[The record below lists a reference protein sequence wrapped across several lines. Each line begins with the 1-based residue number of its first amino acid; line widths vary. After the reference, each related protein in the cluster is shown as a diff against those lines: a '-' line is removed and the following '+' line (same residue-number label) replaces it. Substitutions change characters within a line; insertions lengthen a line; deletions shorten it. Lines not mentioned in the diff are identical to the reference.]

1 MSDFG
6 LDFLRILCQNKTMKT
21 KKLLKKEEVM
31 ENLVC
36 AFCEAV
42 AVRAVD
48 SVDFDEYY
56 AVCEFDFARLVSEF
70 EMIETELV
78 LVNENFCEHCDC

>member
-1 MSDFG
+1 M
-6 LDFLRILCQNKTMKT
+6 RTTKVPMKGE
-21 KKLLKKEEVM
+21 LKM

-36 AFCEAV
+36 AFCEDV

-48 SVDFDEYY
+48 SVSQDEYY

-70 EMIETELV
+70 AMVETELV
-78 LVNENFCEHCDC
+78 SVADYCSICDCNH

>member
-1 MSDFG
+1 
-6 LDFLRILCQNKTMKT
+6 MKT

-36 AFCEAV
+36 AFCQDV

-56 AVCEFDFARLVSEF
+56 SVCEFDFVRLVSEF
-70 EMIETELV
+70 AMVETELV
-78 LVNENFCEHCDC
+78 SVNENYCENCDC